1 MTDLPRDKRS
11 ITFEV
16 VGDQEFPDLKR
27 SKSSSVDKW
36 SLDEEFPILFSEN
49 NPLNRPRPLGLN
61 LKKSLI
67 LEELVEATLA
77 QTKKDIKTR
86 AERTSRPID
95 IKASNFPAVLLKI
108 GKWEYV
114 PKHEGDLV
122 AKCYFAKQK
131 LVWET
136 LDGGLKSKIEMQWS
150 DIVGLHANC
159 PDHGPATL
167 TIVLG
172 KQPLF
177 FRETNPQPRKHT
189 LWQATCDF
197 TNGEATKYSE
207 HYLQCAPGVLNKHYE
222 KLVQCD
228 TRLKH
233 ISEQQEK
240 FMEMPFGQNV
250 SIIKDRYN
258 MSNGNVLNQPADLS
272 PISVMQNMGTPNLV
286 HGDYTKQYS
295 FENTIRQGN
304 TPSFQQNKSVT
315 DLVNHIGHCISEKN
329 PDQVLP
335 FFENVSVG
343 VNQDDMLENI
353 CQILLS
359 DVQCTTTSDEENL
372 MSRVNSLCN
381 LLQDGNNDH
390 GGDIEMIQNQSQND
404 LVHGWHNVYDYSTID
419 CTPIPMDNDTFG
431 MSRNDSFND
440 LLHQLPRITSLPR
453 IFNDSSDDGYNFGS

>member
-172 KQPLF
+172 RQPLF
-177 FRETNPQPRKHT
+177 FKETNPQPRKHT
-189 LWQATCDF
+189 LWKATCDF
-197 TNGEATKYSE
+197 TNGEATKYME
-207 HYLQCAPGVLNKHYE
+207 HCIKCAPGILKKHYE
-222 KLVQCD
+222 KLIKYIPCHLSQPQGTELNFQLATKGSNKIRQVN
-228 TRLKH
+228 TPSLSR
-233 ISEQQEK
+233 
-240 FMEMPFGQNV
+240 NV
-250 SIIKDRYN
+250 SI
-258 MSNGNVLNQPADLS
+258 SSLL
-272 PISVMQNMGTPNLV
+272 
-286 HGDYTKQYS
+286 
-295 FENTIRQGN
+295 
-304 TPSFQQNKSVT
+304 
-315 DLVNHIGHCISEKN
+315 NHIGHRISEKK
-329 PDQVLP
+329 PSPVSP
-335 FFENVSVG
+335 FSENVSVG
-343 VNQDDMLENI
+343 VNQDNMLENI
-353 CQILLS
+353 NSDILPSEPTRAS
-359 DVQCTTTSDEENL
+359 DDESL
-372 MSRVNSLCN
+372 MSRINSLCN
-381 LLQDGNNDH
+381 LLQDDE
-390 GGDIEMIQNQSQND
+390 IE
-404 LVHGWHNVYDYSTID
+404 YSTLESLWN
-419 CTPIPMDNDTFG
+419 CSPIPMHELG
-431 MSRNDSFND
+431 
-440 LLHQLPRITSLPR
+440 
-453 IFNDSSDDGYNFGS
+453 SSDQAGAIN